1 MEKPFTI
8 QVNDL
13 HLEIIKKL
21 NEAKM
26 PYYVLRSILLDI
38 IKEIDDNDGAEIT
51 KYFEEIKAK
60 ENSKKGDDK

>member
-26 PYYVLRSILLDI
+26 PCYVLRTILNDI
-38 IKEIDDNDGAEIT
+38 LKEIEDADGKELNEYFNEIQ
-51 KYFEEIKAK
+51 KEKNIEQEEK
-60 ENSKKGDDK
+60 

>member
-13 HLEIIKKL
+13 HLDLVKKL

-26 PYYVLRSILLDI
+26 PYYVMKSILLDI

-51 KYFEEIKAK
+51 KYFEEMKTK